1 MRISKRRYQV
11 KKKKSILKNKF
22 FWTTVLTILFLG
34 FSFWLTIF
42 SPIFQIKMVLVSGNE
57 KVSISEIEQLVYP
70 KIEKKMLFFN
80 TKSIFLVDTKSIKGE
95 IVESYPVI
103 NDLSLRV
110 KKLLPNSLS
119 VEMVERKKVALWSM
133 AETYF
138 SVDEKGIAFEEANRE
153 PEEDLIIVSKQPKGE
168 ISLKS
173 KVIDEKALSQIL
185 MIKETIWE
193 KAKIEA
199 KEFTLF
205 ESEARLNVKTT
216 EGWEAYFYLEGDLN
230 WQLIELEL
238 VLEKQLPQEKR
249 QGLEYIDLRFSKVYY
264 K

>member
-1 MRISKRRYQV
+1 MRASKRRYQV
-11 KKKKSILKNKF
+11 RKKKSILKNRF
-22 FWTTVLTILFLG
+22 FWTIILTILFLG

-57 KVSISEIEQLVYP
+57 KIPISEIEQLVYP
-70 KIEKKMLFFN
+70 RTEIKILFFN
-80 TKSIFLVDTKSIKGE
+80 TKSIFLVNAKSIKDE
-95 IVESYPVI
+95 ILKNYPII
-103 NDLSLRV
+103 NDSSLKV

-119 VEMVERKKVALWSM
+119 VEMTERKKVALWSTT
-133 AETYF
+133 EIYF
-138 SVDEKGIAFEEANRE
+138 SVDEKGIAFEEADRE
-153 PEEDLIIVSKQPKGE
+153 PEEDLVIISKQPKGE
-168 ISLKS
+168 IFLKS
-173 KVIDEKALSQIL
+173 KLIDEKVLSQIL
-185 MIKETIWE
+185 MIKKTIRE

-216 EGWEAYFYLEGDLN
+216 EGWEAYFYLEGDLD